1 LQDAHHPEISV
12 FLKFGLATC
21 HKFDEYFLYGVG
33 LNLFFDPSRTDSTYT
48 LNRVM
53 MAVAATDGT
62 FVPEMNDESWIGK
75 DRSAHPYTE
84 EEQQMLIKGFEAAGA
99 EYKDLN
105 KGDFKSQE
113 IPGVNITSPVT
124 AFKGYPR

>member
-1 LQDAHHPEISV
+1 MRAIEFIQESRGKITKRQQNSS
-12 FLKFGLATC
+12 
-21 HKFDEYFLYGVG
+21 VG

-53 MAVAATDGT
+53 MAVASTDGT
-62 FVPEMNDESWIGK
+62 FVPDLDGESWIGK
-75 DRSAHPYTE
+75 DRSAHPYTD
-84 EEQQMLIKGFEAAGA
+84 EEQQMLIKGYKAAGA

-105 KGDFKSQE
+105 NGNLNSE
-113 IPGVNITSPVT
+113 ELEAVNIDSPVK

>member
-1 LQDAHHPEISV
+1 MRATEFVQESRGKITHRQQDASV
-12 FLKFGLATC
+12 GM
-21 HKFDEYFLYGVG
+21 
-33 LNLFFDPSRTDSTYT
+33 NLFFDPSRTDSTYT

-62 FVPEMNDESWIGK
+62 FVPDMDDESWIGK

-84 EEQQMLIKGFEAAGA
+84 EEQQMLVMAFKAAGA

-105 KGDFKSQE
+105 KGDFKSKE

-124 AFKGYPR
+124 AFRGYPR

>member
-1 LQDAHHPEISV
+1 MRALEFVQESRGKITKRQQNASV
-12 FLKFGLATC
+12 GM
-21 HKFDEYFLYGVG
+21 
-33 LNLFFDPSRTDSTYT
+33 NLFFDPSRTDSTYT

-62 FVPEMNDESWIGK
+62 FVPDMNDESWIGK

-84 EEQQMLIKGFEAAGA
+84 QEQQMLVKAFKAAGA

-105 KGDFKSQE
+105 NGNFKSE
-113 IPGVNITSPVT
+113 ELPGVNITSPVKS
-124 AFKGYPR
+124 FKGYPR

>member
-1 LQDAHHPEISV
+1 MRANEFIQESRGKITKRQQNAS
-12 FLKFGLATC
+12 
-21 HKFDEYFLYGVG
+21 VG

-75 DRSAHPYTE
+75 DRSAHPYTK
-84 EEQQMLIKGFEAAGA
+84 EEQQMLRWMNLLTLLSLLLLLLQLWLSSI
-99 EYKDLN
+99 
-105 KGDFKSQE
+105 
-113 IPGVNITSPVT
+113 
-124 AFKGYPR
+124 R

>member
-1 LQDAHHPEISV
+1 MRATEFIQESRGKITHRQQDAS
-12 FLKFGLATC
+12 
-21 HKFDEYFLYGVG
+21 VG

-53 MAVAATDGT
+53 MAVASTDGT
-62 FVPEMNDESWIGK
+62 FVPDMNDESWIGK

-84 EEQQMLIKGFEAAGA
+84 EEQQMLIKAFKAAGA

-105 KGDFKSQE
+105 NGNFKSE
-113 IPGVNITSPVT
+113 EPPGVNITSPVQG
-124 AFKGYPR
+124 FKGYPR

>member
-1 LQDAHHPEISV
+1 MRATEFIQESRGKITKRQQNASV
-12 FLKFGLATC
+12 GM
-21 HKFDEYFLYGVG
+21 
-33 LNLFFDPSRTDSTYT
+33 NLFFDPSRTDSTYT

-53 MAVAATDGT
+53 MAVACTDGT
-62 FVPEMNDESWIGK
+62 FVPNMNDESWIGK

-84 EEQQMLIKGFEAAGA
+84 EEQQMLIKGFKAAGA

-105 KGDFKSQE
+105 NGDFKSQE
-113 IPGVNITSPVT
+113 LPAVNITSPVK

>member
-1 LQDAHHPEISV
+1 MRALEFIRESRGKITPRQQNASV
-12 FLKFGLATC
+12 
-21 HKFDEYFLYGVG
+21 GV
-33 LNLFFDPSRTDSTYT
+33 NLFFDPSRTDSTYT

-53 MAVAATDGT
+53 MAVASTDGT
-62 FVPEMNDESWIGK
+62 FVPNLDGESWIGK

-84 EEQQMLIKGFEAAGA
+84 EEQQMLIKGFKAAGA

-105 KGDFKSQE
+105 NGDFKSQE
-113 IPGVNITSPVT
+113 LPAVNITSPVK

>member
-1 LQDAHHPEISV
+1 MRAREFVIQESRGKITPRQQDASV
-12 FLKFGLATC
+12 GM
-21 HKFDEYFLYGVG
+21 D
-33 LNLFFDPSRTDSTYT
+33 LFFDPSRTDSTYT

-53 MAVAATDGT
+53 MAVACTDGT
-62 FVPEMNDESWIGK
+62 FVPDMNGESWIGK

-84 EEQQMLIKGFEAAGA
+84 QEQQMLVKAFKAAGA

-105 KGDFKSQE
+105 NGNFKSE
-113 IPGVNITSPVT
+113 ELPTVNITSPVQ

>member
-1 LQDAHHPEISV
+1 MRALEFVQESRGKIS
-12 FLKFGLATC
+12 KRQQNAS
-21 HKFDEYFLYGVG
+21 VG
-33 LNLFFDPSRTDSTYT
+33 LDLFFDPSRTDSTYT

-75 DRSAHPYTE
+75 DRSAHPYTKQ
-84 EEQQMLIKGFEAAGA
+84 EQQMLVKAFKAAGA

-105 KGDFKSQE
+105 KGDFNSE
-113 IPGVNITSPVT
+113 ELPGVNITSPVK

>member
-1 LQDAHHPEISV
+1 MR
-12 FLKFGLATC
+12 ATEFIQESRGKITKR
-21 HKFDEYFLYGVG
+21 HQNASVG

-84 EEQQMLIKGFEAAGA
+84 EEQQMLIKGFKAAGA

-105 KGDFKSQE
+105 KGDLKSQE
-113 IPGVNITSPVT
+113 VPSVHVTSPVK

>member
-1 LQDAHHPEISV
+1 MR
-12 FLKFGLATC
+12 ATEFIQESRG
-21 HKFDEYFLYGVG
+21 KITKRQQNASVG

-53 MAVAATDGT
+53 MAVASTDGT
-62 FVPEMNDESWIGK
+62 FVPDMNDESWIGK

-113 IPGVNITSPVT
+113 IPGVNITSPVQ

>member
-1 LQDAHHPEISV
+1 MR
-12 FLKFGLATC
+12 ATEFIQESRG
-21 HKFDEYFLYGVG
+21 KITKRQQNASVG

-53 MAVAATDGT
+53 MAVASTDGT
-62 FVPEMNDESWIGK
+62 FVPKMNDESWIGK

-113 IPGVNITSPVT
+113 IPGVNVTSPVQ

>member
-1 LQDAHHPEISV
+1 MRALEFIRESRGKITPRQQNAS
-12 FLKFGLATC
+12 
-21 HKFDEYFLYGVG
+21 VG

-53 MAVAATDGT
+53 MAVASTDGT
-62 FVPEMNDESWIGK
+62 FVPNLDGESWIGK

-84 EEQQMLIKGFEAAGA
+84 EEQQMLIKGFKAAGA

-105 KGDFKSQE
+105 NGDFKSQE
-113 IPGVNITSPVT
+113 LPAVNITSPVK
-124 AFKGYPR
+124 AFKGSPR

>member
-1 LQDAHHPEISV
+1 MRALEFIRESRGKITPRQQNAS
-12 FLKFGLATC
+12 
-21 HKFDEYFLYGVG
+21 VG

-53 MAVAATDGT
+53 MAVASTDGT
-62 FVPEMNDESWIGK
+62 FVPNLDGESWIGK

-84 EEQQMLIKGFEAAGA
+84 QEQQMLIKGFKAAGA

-105 KGDFKSQE
+105 NGDFKSQE
-113 IPGVNITSPVT
+113 LPAVNITSPVK

>member
-1 LQDAHHPEISV
+1 MRATEFIQESRGKITHRQQDASV
-12 FLKFGLATC
+12 GM
-21 HKFDEYFLYGVG
+21 
-33 LNLFFDPSRTDSTYT
+33 NLFFDPSRTDSTYT

-62 FVPEMNDESWIGK
+62 FVPDMDDESWIGK

-84 EEQQMLIKGFEAAGA
+84 EEQQMLVMAFKAAGA

-113 IPGVNITSPVT
+113 IPGVNVTSPVT
-124 AFKGYPR
+124 AFRGYPR

>member
-1 LQDAHHPEISV
+1 MRALEFIRESRGKITPRQQNAS
-12 FLKFGLATC
+12 
-21 HKFDEYFLYGVG
+21 VG

-53 MAVAATDGT
+53 MAVASTDGT
-62 FVPEMNDESWIGK
+62 FVPNLDGESWIGK

-84 EEQQMLIKGFEAAGA
+84 EEQQMLIKGFKAAGA

-105 KGDFKSQE
+105 NGDFKSQE
-113 IPGVNITSPVT
+113 LPAVNITSPVK

>member
-1 LQDAHHPEISV
+1 MRANEFIQESRGKITQRQQNS
-12 FLKFGLATC
+12 T
-21 HKFDEYFLYGVG
+21 VG

-53 MAVAATDGT
+53 MAVASTDGT
-62 FVPEMNDESWIGK
+62 FVPDMNDESWIGK

-84 EEQQMLIKGFEAAGA
+84 EEQQMLIKGYKAAGA

-105 KGDFKSQE
+105 KGDLKSE
-113 IPGVNITSPVT
+113 EHSAVNTTSPMQS
-124 AFKGYPR
+124 FKGYPR

>member
-1 LQDAHHPEISV
+1 MRALEFIPESRGKITHRQQDAS
-12 FLKFGLATC
+12 
-21 HKFDEYFLYGVG
+21 VG

-62 FVPEMNDESWIGK
+62 FIPDMNDESWIGK

-84 EEQQMLIKGFEAAGA
+84 QEQQMLVKAFKAAGA

-105 KGDFKSQE
+105 NGNFKSE
-113 IPGVNITSPVT
+113 ELPGVNLTSPVK

>member
-1 LQDAHHPEISV
+1 MRATEFIQESRGKITHRQQDASV
-12 FLKFGLATC
+12 GM
-21 HKFDEYFLYGVG
+21 
-33 LNLFFDPSRTDSTYT
+33 NLFFDPSRTDSTYT

-62 FVPEMNDESWIGK
+62 FVPDMDDESWIGK

-84 EEQQMLIKGFEAAGA
+84 EEQQMLVMAFKAAGA

-105 KGDFKSQE
+105 KGDFKSKE
-113 IPGVNITSPVT
+113 IPSVHVTSPVK

>member
-1 LQDAHHPEISV
+1 MRANEFIQESRGKITKRQQNAS
-12 FLKFGLATC
+12 
-21 HKFDEYFLYGVG
+21 VG
-33 LNLFFDPSRTDSTYT
+33 LNLFFDPTRTDSTYT

-53 MAVAATDGT
+53 MAVASTDGT
-62 FVPEMNDESWIGK
+62 FVPDLDGESWIGK

-84 EEQQMLIKGFEAAGA
+84 EEQQMLIKGFKAAGA

-105 KGDFKSQE
+105 KGDLKSQE
-113 IPGVNITSPVT
+113 VPAVHVHSPVK

>member
-1 LQDAHHPEISV
+1 MR
-12 FLKFGLATC
+12 ATEFIQVSRG
-21 HKFDEYFLYGVG
+21 KITKRQQNASVG

-53 MAVAATDGT
+53 MAVASTDGT
-62 FVPEMNDESWIGK
+62 FVPKMNDESWIGK

-113 IPGVNITSPVT
+113 IPGVNVNSPVQ

>member
-1 LQDAHHPEISV
+1 MRANEFINESRGKITHRQQDAS
-12 FLKFGLATC
+12 
-21 HKFDEYFLYGVG
+21 VG

-53 MAVAATDGT
+53 MAVADGT
-62 FVPEMNDESWIGK
+62 FVPDMNDESWIGK

-84 EEQQMLIKGFEAAGA
+84 EEQQMLIKGYKAAGA

-105 KGDFKSQE
+105 NGNFKSE
-113 IPGVNITSPVT
+113 ELPGINLTSPVK

>member
-1 LQDAHHPEISV
+1 MRANEFIQESRGKITRRQQNP
-12 FLKFGLATC
+12 T
-21 HKFDEYFLYGVG
+21 VG

-53 MAVAATDGT
+53 MAVASTDGT
-62 FVPEMNDESWIGK
+62 FVPDMNDESWIGK

-84 EEQQMLIKGFEAAGA
+84 EEQQMLIKGYKAAGA

-105 KGDFKSQE
+105 KGDLKSE
-113 IPGVNITSPVT
+113 EHPAVNTTSPMQS
-124 AFKGYPR
+124 FKGYPR